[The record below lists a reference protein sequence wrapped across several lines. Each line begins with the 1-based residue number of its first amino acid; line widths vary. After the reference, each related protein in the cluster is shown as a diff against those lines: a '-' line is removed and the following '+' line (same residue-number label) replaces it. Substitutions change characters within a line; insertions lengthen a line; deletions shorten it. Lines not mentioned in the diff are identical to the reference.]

1 MLWLAIADLV
11 VPGGTVRRAF
21 AREALPSRRRDQRI
35 ARRVM
40 RGVQREVDRFEE
52 LYSRTELG
60 VVPFKPRPGVNTER
74 LRLRRHDGQIFL
86 DRWGVEH
93 DRIGGI
99 FLHKMS
105 APDPGIDLHDHP
117 WWFASL
123 VLQGG
128 YIEERAAS
136 RESPRHAQL
145 ADAPHESTIELEP
158 GNVVPFT
165 DELRETL
172 GFGDDP
178 PRPRGVVYARRR
190 GSVRTMRLDESHRI
204 TQLTSS
210 ICWTLVM
217 HGPRRRRW
225 GFFLPSGWVDE
236 HTYDE
241 TVRVDRRD
249 LWNEAV

>member
-1 MLWLAIADLV
+1 MSAWPAIAELV
-11 VPGGTVRRAF
+11 LPGGTVRRAF
-21 AREALPSRRRDQRI
+21 ARQPLPSRRCDQSA
-35 ARRVM
+35 ARRAM
-40 RGVQREVDRFEE
+40 RGIQRSIDRFEE

-60 VVPFKPRPGVNTER
+60 VVPFKPRSGVNTER
-74 LRLRRHDGQIFL
+74 LRLRRHDDQIFL

-123 VLQGG
+123 VLKGG

-136 RESPRHAQL
+136 RSAPAHAQL
-145 ADAPHESTIELEP
+145 ADARDATIELP
-158 GNVVPFT
+158 MA
-165 DELRETL
+165 
-172 GFGDDP
+172 
-178 PRPRGVVYARRR
+178 RGVVCARRH
-190 GSVRTMRLDESHRI
+190 GSARTMRLDECHRI

-210 ICWTLVM
+210 TCWTLVV
-217 HGPRRRRW
+217 HGPRRRLW

-236 HTYDE
+236 HTYDD